1 VPNSAPLISGTF
13 LTPSSLKTNDL
24 ATVQVAATDPDND
37 PITFTYVWKVNGN
50 VVQTTSNTSATTDT
64 LDLSIAGHGDRGDYI
79 EVEVTPYDGSDPGL
93 PVSTGTIVVNSAPLV
108 TSVSDQHSLRGDSIS
123 LQISATDVD
132 GDTLTFAA
140 DGLPAGL
147 SIDASTGLIS
157 GTIAGDAVPGTYQVN
172 ISVSD
177 GSSYTVQSFAW
188 TIYRTPAELY
198 ADYLAAVADAN
209 AAYLAAIANRDAA
222 IAAARQQA
230 QSQADALY
238 AEYLTT
244 VTSAQAVYDAA
255 IAAAESA
262 YNAALAD
269 ADAAWES
276 ATADARAAYEAALAN
291 AQAAY
296 DAAISA
302 LDANYQAAIAAADEA
317 YAAYLAPYQQARDDA
332 YAAWQADPQNSQ
344 LEQEYNDA
352 QAALDAAILTATAQ
366 RDDAYAAA
374 QASRDAGAANAQ
386 AELLAAQDAAFA
398 EYQTAIAPAN
408 AEWDEAE
415 AAAWAVYLTAKQAA
429 DDQFLASETAAWQD
443 YLNGVAGI
451 ESELATTV
459 ASIAAQYEEEVTSA
473 VAAWQAAEATAWDA
487 YTTAMASLPGT
498 PPLTERIVTSPAAV
512 EIPAPP
518 TNPPQM
524 LALGPRLVLPLWP
537 LFIGQPQPEPEY
549 GTREFWLTRPRR
561 SARDGGLNITAEQR
575 RDVVQDA
582 IAALDTTFRLET
594 IPVLRPNDPAPRW
607 IQIGRDRAA
616 TGLFEGGLVFGGIA
630 TPAQLARIHLRVNLI
645 HLKQHLV
652 DSFYNMVVNN
662 PPSGRQWTEEDR
674 RDIANAMNRTADDL
688 IRMVDLFLRTHP
700 GAKPSLD
707 SRHWWQNR
715 FSAPWCADWAGAMRA
730 WITAVITSRG
740 PQHPANRY
748 LQFEWGQANH
758 MGYQH
763 NFIIIKPSGH
773 TVQLSTP
780 ENDAVDRKILLFDP
794 WRDLLPRAYP
804 ATPWSQRPYAT
815 PTKVPQARDIEE
827 YLYYFDRLGDPRF
840 SDPYLGLG
848 EFYRY
853 RTR

>member
-374 QASRDAGAANAQ
+374 QASRDAGAANAA
-386 AELLAAQDAAFA
+386 AELVAAQDAAFA
-398 EYQTAIAPAN
+398 EYQTAIAPVN

-451 ESELATTV
+451 EAELATTE
-459 ASIAAQYEEEVTSA
+459 ASIEAQYEEEVTSA

-487 YTTAMASLPGT
+487 YTTALAAIPDAPALAVRVAGP
-498 PPLTERIVTSPAAV
+498 PAAEPFV
-512 EIPAPP
+512 CCQVGDRLEPVVAVQKERGPLIDWKTAKATGVVLVGTQFGDVRRYTVTIRGGDTIPVYRPLSPSDPPGRRDYNCHGYTFGGWNAPGGPFIINNPDVPAILRAGYEEIPAAKARAGDIVVWYDGDK
-518 TNPPQM
+518 TIHS
-524 LALGPRLVLPLWP
+524 AVLK
-537 LFIGQPQPEPEY
+537 
-549 GTREFWLTRPRR
+549 
-561 SARDGGLNITAEQR
+561 
-575 RDVVQDA
+575 DVVITDGR
-582 IAALDTTFRLET
+582 LDPMRTT
-594 IPVLRPNDPAPRW
+594 
-607 IQIGRDRAA
+607 
-616 TGLFEGGLVFGGIA
+616 
-630 TPAQLARIHLRVNLI
+630 
-645 HLKQHLV
+645 
-652 DSFYNMVVNN
+652 
-662 PPSGRQWTEEDR
+662 
-674 RDIANAMNRTADDL
+674 
-688 IRMVDLFLRTHP
+688 LRTKNGNTPFQDGMTLNALCNGPLYP
-700 GAKPSLD
+700 GGPKD
-707 SRHWWQNR
+707 EGYGRNFR
-715 FSAPWCADWAGAMRA
+715 VYRA
-730 WITAVITSRG
+730 R
-740 PQHPANRY
+740 
-748 LQFEWGQANH
+748 
-758 MGYQH
+758 
-763 NFIIIKPSGH
+763 
-773 TVQLSTP
+773 
-780 ENDAVDRKILLFDP
+780 
-794 WRDLLPRAYP
+794 
-804 ATPWSQRPYAT
+804 
-815 PTKVPQARDIEE
+815 
-827 YLYYFDRLGDPRF
+827 
-840 SDPYLGLG
+840 
-848 EFYRY
+848 
-853 RTR
+853 

>member
-1 VPNSAPLISGTF
+1 MPNSAPLISGTF
-13 LTPSSLKTNDL
+13 LTPSPLKTNDL
-24 ATVQVAATDPDND
+24 ATVQVAAADPDSD

-50 VVQTTSNTSATTDT
+50 VVQTTSYTSATTDT
-64 LDLSIAGHGDRGDYI
+64 LDLSVVGHGDRGDYI
-79 EVEVTPYDGSDPGL
+79 EVEVTPHDGSDPGL
-93 PVSTGTIVVNSAPLV
+93 PVSTAASVVNSAPLS
-108 TSVSDQHSLRGDSIS
+108 TSVSDQHSLRGDSIA
-123 LQISATDVD
+123 LQISATDAD
-132 GDTLTFAA
+132 SDTLTFAA

-147 SIDASTGLIS
+147 SIDPSTGLIS
-157 GTIAGDAVPGTYQVN
+157 GTIASDAVPGTYQV
-172 ISVSD
+172 SVSITD
-177 GSSYTVQSFAW
+177 AVSWDVQSFAW
-188 TIYRTPAELY
+188 TIHRTPAELY

-209 AAYLAAIANRDAA
+209 AAYLAAVADRDAA

-238 AEYLTT
+238 AEYETA
-244 VTSAQAVYDAA
+244 VASAQAAYDAA

-262 YNAALAD
+262 YNAALAS
-269 ADAAWES
+269 ANAAWES
-276 ATADARAAYEAALAN
+276 ATADARATYEAALAD

-296 DAAISA
+296 DAAIAA
-302 LDANYQAAIAAADEA
+302 LEADYQAAIAAADEA

-352 QAALDAAILTATAQ
+352 QAALDAAIVTATAQ
-366 RDDAYAAA
+366 RDDDYAAA
-374 QASRDAGAANAQ
+374 QAARDAGAANAE

-408 AEWDEAE
+408 QDWNDAE
-415 AAAWAVYLTAKQAA
+415 AAAWAVYLAAKEAA
-429 DDQFLASETAAWQD
+429 DDQFIAAEAAAWQD
-443 YLNGVAGI
+443 YLNGVAAI

-459 ASIAAQYEEEVTSA
+459 ASIAAQYEEEVTNA
-473 VAAWQAAEATAWDA
+473 VAAWQAAESSAWNGYQTAL
-487 YTTAMASLPGT
+487 ASLPGA
-498 PPLTERIVTSPAAV
+498 PPLADRVAAPPTV
-512 EIPAPP
+512 EFPAPP
-518 TNPPQM
+518 ANPPHM
-524 LALGPRLVLPLWP
+524 LALRSRLELPSLPL
-537 LFIGQPQPEPEY
+537 LIGQPQPEPEY
-549 GTREFWLTRPRR
+549 GTLAFWLTRPRR
-561 SARDGGLNITAEQR
+561 SARDGGLDITAEQR
-575 RDVVQDA
+575 RDVAQDA

-616 TGLFEGGLVFGGIA
+616 TGLFDGGLVFGGIA

-645 HLKQHLV
+645 YLKQHLV
-652 DSFYNMVVNN
+652 DRLYNMVVNN
-662 PPSGRQWTEEDR
+662 PPAGRQWTEEDR
-674 RDIANAMNRTADDL
+674 RDIANATNRTADDL

-707 SRHWWQNR
+707 TRHWWQDR

-758 MGYQH
+758 KGYQH
-763 NFIIIKPSGH
+763 NFIIVKPSGH

-780 ENDAVDRKILLFDP
+780 ENETVDRKILLFDP

-815 PTKVPQARDIEE
+815 PTKVPQASGIEE